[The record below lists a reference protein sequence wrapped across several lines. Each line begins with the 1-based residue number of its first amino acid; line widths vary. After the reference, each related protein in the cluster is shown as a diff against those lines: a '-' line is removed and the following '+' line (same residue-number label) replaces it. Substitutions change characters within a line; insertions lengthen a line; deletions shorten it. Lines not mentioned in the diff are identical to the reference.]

1 MGHVS
6 RINPPVL
13 PHPAAALVSALG
25 VMLNVMLV
33 VTPVMATCT
42 VELQVFAATELVLVV
57 KVVLATLTT
66 APTTVGVAAGRFA
79 AGSVVTSEGVPLLF
93 VTTTA
98 LLTPEMHPVVF
109 VELLYS
115 MQFVAPSTFV
125 EVPA

>member
-6 RINPPVL
+6 RTNPPVL

-25 VMLNVMLV
+25 VMPNVMLV

-66 APTTVGVAAGRFA
+66 TPATVGVAAGRFA
-79 AGSVVTSEGVPLLF
+79 TGTLPPLSSCS
-93 VTTTA
+93 A
-98 LLTPEMHPVVF
+98 LLADVPNAVTV
-109 VELLYS
+109 
-115 MQFVAPSTFV
+115 
-125 EVPA
+125 VPAPIVRLGTLTVATPLDPAC